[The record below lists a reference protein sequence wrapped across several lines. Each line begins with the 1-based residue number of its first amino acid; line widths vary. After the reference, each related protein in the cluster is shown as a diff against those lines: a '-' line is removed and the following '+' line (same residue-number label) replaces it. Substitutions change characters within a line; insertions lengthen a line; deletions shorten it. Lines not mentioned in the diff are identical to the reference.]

1 MIPRIISFV
10 KVVALKLGD
19 RMSIF
24 LEMHIEDAYRGEMIR
39 VMYFNI
45 LHTNTQK
52 KISSK
57 GRKVKLK
64 ILISRL
70 ISLALYHRIIVY

>member
-1 MIPRIISFV
+1 MTECLSV
-10 KVVALKLGD
+10 
-19 RMSIF
+19 F

-45 LHTNTQK
+45 LHTDTQK
-52 KISSK
+52 KIGSK

-70 ISLALYHRIIVY
+70 ISLALYHRILAVVDFSIAFSVAFNYY